1 MLFSGLVVK
10 IEQFEV
16 RIGEKGWHTY
26 QVVRH
31 PGGVGVLPLHDDG
44 TVTLIRQLR
53 PAVGGTLL
61 EIPAGRL
68 QPGED
73 PAACGGREMAEETG
87 LSARELVPLGHF
99 YPSPGVLD
107 EVIHLF
113 LGTGLSQGKPAAGA
127 LRGDRDGASADR
139 GSASSRG
146 NGGDPGREDDRGV
159 AAVRNRRPVR
169 SPPPSPT
176 SSVAPPGYPRG
187 RKTGGHATRVVSSS
201 DAVDFPRRISRAWHG
216 STSTISS

>member
-1 MLFSGLVVK
+1 VETRNRATIFTGLVVN

-26 QVVRH
+26 QIVRH

-68 QPGED
+68 QSGED
-73 PAACGGREMAEETG
+73 PAVCGGREMAEETG
-87 LSARELVPLGHF
+87 LSARELVPLGYF
-99 YPSPGVLD
+99 YPSPGVMD

-113 LGTGLSQGKPAAGA
+113 LGTGLSQGNAEPEHYEEIAMERLPIGEA
-127 LRGDRDGASADR
+127 LRLAASGEIRDGKTIAALLR
-139 GSASSRG
+139 A
-146 NGGDPGREDDRGV
+146 GGT
-159 AAVRNRRPVR
+159 RRV
-169 SPPPSPT
+169 
-176 SSVAPPGYPRG
+176 
-187 RKTGGHATRVVSSS
+187 
-201 DAVDFPRRISRAWHG
+201 
-216 STSTISS
+216 